1 MKAGEHKMVSQDEN
15 IKKEIYLVQIVK
27 DWTYYFES
35 FKEDIRKKSDS
46 RKVWTLEVTKLKT
59 KGGINKGDS
68 ASSQDDHGSMDA
80 YYNQIQVK
88 N

>member
-68 ASSQDDHGSMDA
+68 VDEVESKRDR
-80 YYNQIQVK
+80 VK
-88 N
+88 RFQG